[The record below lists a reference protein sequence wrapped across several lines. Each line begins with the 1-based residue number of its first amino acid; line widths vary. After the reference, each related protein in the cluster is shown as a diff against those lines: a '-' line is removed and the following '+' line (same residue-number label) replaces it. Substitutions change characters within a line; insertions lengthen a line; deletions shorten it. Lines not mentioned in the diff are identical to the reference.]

1 MSPTNDP
8 PADPTAPEL
17 TDPPGGTELPESAG
31 GTERPHDAERADGS
45 GRSDGAERGERA
57 FGFTPAEATALA
69 ALTAGL
75 STLTTGLA
83 GRPLPVSEED
93 AVIAAIEHALSRMI
107 DDYEVPDPT
116 IRAQVTAARDNLR
129 THWTRGAA
137 SM

>member
-1 MSPTNDP
+1 MAATNEP
-8 PADPTAPEL
+8 PARSSGSEL
-17 TDPPGGTELPESAG
+17 S
-31 GTERPHDAERADGS
+31 
-45 GRSDGAERGERA
+45 ERA
-57 FGFTPAEATALA
+57 FGFTPAEETALA
-69 ALTAGL
+69 ALAAGL

-83 GRPLPVSEED
+83 ARPLPVSEED

-129 THWTRGAA
+129 THWIRGAA